1 MSSVKSKKPNSNRNI
16 SRIDFKNRKGELA
29 SGGWEVR
36 FHRRGK
42 KIEKFFADN
51 RFGGRKK
58 ALLAARLYRNETEA
72 KLPKYTVHEL
82 SKTPSRRNQS
92 GVVGVRRHE
101 QTDIR
106 GEWGYTYAFWVA
118 QWTDE
123 LGKRRTRSFSA
134 NHYGEEEAFR
144 LAVKARRKGMAD
156 RKRNSTKK

>member
-1 MSSVKSKKPNSNRNI
+1 MKSKKPRANRNI
-16 SRIDFKNRKGELA
+16 TRIDFKNKNGDVA

-51 RFGGRKK
+51 KHGGRNK
-58 ALLAARLYRNETEA
+58 ALAAAKAYRDEIEA
-72 KLPKYTVHEL
+72 KLPKYSVHEL
-82 SKTPSRRNQS
+82 SKKPSKRNQS

-106 GEWGYTYAFWVA
+106 GDWGYTYTFWVA

-123 LGKRRTRSFSA
+123 SGRRKTRSFSA
-134 NHYGEEEAFR
+134 NHYGEEEAFQM
-144 LAVKARRKGMAD
+144 AVRARKKGMAE
-156 RKRNSTKK
+156 RKRNSRKK